1 MQTKLFLALQTDP
14 GQYWPIAK
22 TTPNTQS
29 VEEFNFTTST
39 VYSDVSLFIPE
50 ELKWAKKVK
59 STDTGVHSLKK

>member
-1 MQTKLFLALQTDP
+1 M
-14 GQYWPIAK
+14 
-22 TTPNTQS
+22 N

-59 STDTGVHSLKK
+59 STDTGVHSLKKLQN